1 MKPEHFK
8 KVTGSCDGCFF
19 ENPPYDCGDE
29 CADLVNQLEVIH
41 GSCKLSTPM
50 HHYLFADDLTV
61 DGAIDG
67 AIDGAKTYKKS
78 KK

>member
-8 KVTGSCDGCFF
+8 KVTGSCEGCFF

-29 CADLVNQLEVIH
+29 CADLVNQLDEIH

-50 HHYLFADDLTV
+50 HHYVLADDLTV
-61 DGAIDG
+61 DGAVDG
-67 AIDGAKTYKKS
+67 AIDGAKTDKKP